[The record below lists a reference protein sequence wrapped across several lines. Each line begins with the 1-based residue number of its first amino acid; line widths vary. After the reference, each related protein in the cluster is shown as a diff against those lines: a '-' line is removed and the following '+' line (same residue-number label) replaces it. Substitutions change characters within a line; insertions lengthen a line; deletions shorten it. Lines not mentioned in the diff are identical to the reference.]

1 MMSVIRKMQVG
12 DTFKQTF
19 VNSGA
24 TASPIIA
31 SIITGSETIIN
42 SGTAVDSGN
51 GHYYKQTLINTPG
64 YYISQW
70 NATISGNPYIRKRR
84 FKVVLNEVD

>member
-1 MMSVIRKMQVG
+1 MREVQVG

-31 SIITGSETIIN
+31 SIISGSETVVN
-42 SGTAVDSGN
+42 SGTATDSGS
-51 GHYYKQTLINTPG
+51 GHYYRMTIINTPG
-64 YYISQW
+64 FYISQW
-70 NATISGNPYIRKRR
+70 DATIGGNPYKRKQRI
-84 FKVVLNEVD
+84 KAILGEVD

>member
-1 MMSVIRKMQVG
+1 MANLPRVQVG

-24 TASPIIA
+24 TASPVIA
-31 SIITGSETIIN
+31 SIVTGSETIIS

-51 GHYYKQTLINTPG
+51 GHYYRQTIVNTPG
-64 YYISQW
+64 YYVSQW
-70 NATISGNPYIRKRR
+70 IVTISGNVYKRKIR
-84 FKVVLNEVD
+84 FKAVLGEVD

>member
-1 MMSVIRKMQVG
+1 MKIVLVG

-24 TASPIIA
+24 TASPIVA
-31 SIITGSETIIN
+31 SIVNGSETVIS
-42 SGTAVDSGN
+42 SGSAVDSGN
-51 GHYYKQTLINTPG
+51 GHYYRMTSVDTPG

-70 NATISGNPYIRKRR
+70 DATISGQQYKRR
-84 FKVVLNEVD
+84 TRFKAILNEVD